1 MGIKLNQVW
10 EDVFDRTLD
19 EQLAPALYEVTLNKA
34 PKIYTNP
41 QEFFKRTHLSPSM
54 QSILKEITNTLN
66 GKGGRNVYPLF
77 SLYGGGKTH
86 TLITI
91 YHAIK
96 SPTILA
102 EKDPQLA
109 KQLTELTPKIRT
121 IILDCDSPELVPD
134 PSTPLDTKAYK
145 VKTIW
150 GALAHQLGRYDTI
163 RTRDQTGVSPTPDEI
178 KNLLGNQPIL
188 ILIDEIVKR
197 IHTLKRALDPT
208 LKNYGENMTT
218 FVENLARAVIGT
230 KTAIIITLPID
241 VKVTKD
247 EKTGTE
253 KESYVYEEAFREEAR
268 KVHRS
273 LGRVVSKID
282 VPLTTTDV
290 IEVLKKRTFKQITRT
305 EATENQRKYIATYNE
320 NPEIFG
326 KEVIAEARKIAD
338 YYPYH
343 PTYVSILYEVVTR
356 SPELQKTRDA
366 LRITREVTR
375 ALWKNRKE
383 NPDLIM
389 PWHIDLSNPT
399 IRSRLI
405 TTTYRSYDAALNKD
419 IITENGDLGRVEQ
432 TSKPE
437 LAYRMAT
444 AIFLKTFTYG
454 AEILTPAKPFPT
466 KQETAF
472 MTYETAF
479 FEKQDYKIADIYDIL
494 EEMDSTLIHFQ
505 LRDERAWF
513 TPFPSIVETIERRA
527 KDIGNREAYKQFK
540 ELTSKILIADI
551 DIVAGRRKRHRL
563 REEIKPKIF
572 IEKNC
577 TIITPEEHP
586 ILKGI
591 QNYTLLVLLKKPTE
605 EELYELIYEED
616 GRTRTY
622 RNTITVLYPS
632 DENLIDRLLT
642 EAKKYIAANKITT
655 ELDQIYP
662 DETIRD
668 IQKKKADSYIRTKYG
683 EILRRTLS
691 ALDTLSYPKYSTEK
705 KTDDIATTK
714 VSPSRSIISQAELTL
729 QDRSIAKIPPDY
741 TINFEGLNFLLNERL
756 GTNLKEGNREIGIS
770 DLLGYFLT
778 NPKLPIIT
786 FDMLRTALREGVAN
800 LDIAIRSIR
809 ENKLYWK
816 KIHEG
821 KPLEGIEKGDEP
833 TFIDKEDTI
842 VPWKFAAKELSE
854 ALLKKEGIIEEEG
867 IKKRIRYTVLIDNM
881 ERRLSDLVKQ
891 PEFEETLRT
900 YPIIE
905 HSEVIREE
913 FDIILNPDYV
923 RSKINEPIEI
933 AIDIEQIGTFN
944 YEIELKTQEGKVT
957 PEKGKPPFSAKW
969 KLKAPKQPGLLTINL
984 NAVAK
989 DPKKTEITKTLTIEV
1004 LPEIKFEEVY
1014 KITNEYIGRKLIQI
1028 NTSNFESFSSL
1039 MYAIE
1044 PMIRE
1049 LKSTL
1054 DGNATITSGI
1064 CKIDVNVL
1072 NTDPAIFKHLIK
1084 ESIDTMEGTVKT
1096 FNADIRLEEGLEI
1109 SEVLVATC
1117 QGLRN
1122 IKYRLLRQG

>member
-1 MGIKLNQVW
+1 MGIKLNDVW

-34 PKIYTNP
+34 PEIYTNP

-54 QSILKEITNTLN
+54 QNILKEIINALS

-96 SPTILA
+96 NPIILA
-102 EKDPQLA
+102 EKDKQLA

-150 GALAHQLGRYDTI
+150 GALAHQLGRYDI
-163 RTRDQTGVSPTPDEI
+163 LRTRDQTGVSPTPDEI
-178 KNLLGNQPIL
+178 KNLLGNQPIQ

-197 IHTLKRALDPT
+197 IHTLKRALDPA
-208 LKNYGENMTT
+208 LKDYGENMTT

-241 VKVTKD
+241 VKITKD
-247 EKTGTE
+247 EKTGAE
-253 KESYVYEEAFREEAR
+253 KESYIYEEAFREEAR

-273 LGRVVSKID
+273 IGRVVGKID
-282 VPLTTTDV
+282 IPLTATDV
-290 IEVLKKRTFKQITRT
+290 IEVLKKRTFKQITST
-305 EATENQRKYIATYNE
+305 EATETQRKYIATYNE

-326 KEVIAEARKIAD
+326 KTVIAEARKIAD

-375 ALWKNRKE
+375 TLWKNKKE

-389 PWHIDLSNPT
+389 PWHIDLSNPN
-399 IRSRLI
+399 IRSKLI
-405 TTTYRSYDAALNKD
+405 TTTYRTYDAALNKD
-419 IITENGDLGRVEQ
+419 IVTETGNLGRVEQ

-437 LAYRMAT
+437 LAYKMAIT
-444 AIFLKTFTYG
+444 IFLKTFTYG

-479 FEKQDYKIADIYDIL
+479 FKKQDYKIADIYDIL

-513 TPFPSIVETIERRA
+513 TPFPTIVETIERRA
-527 KDIGNREAYKQFK
+527 KDIENREAYKQLK
-540 ELTSKILIADI
+540 ELTNKILTADI
-551 DIVAGRRKRHRL
+551 DIVAGRRKRRRL
-563 REEIKPKIF
+563 GEEIKPKIF

-577 TIITPEEHP
+577 TIITPEEKT

-591 QNYTLLVLLKKPTE
+591 QNYTLLVLLKKPAE

-622 RNTITVLYPS
+622 RNTVTVLYPS
-632 DENLIDRLLT
+632 DESLIDRLLT
-642 EAKKYIAANKITT
+642 EVKKYIAANKITT

-668 IQKKKADSYIRTKYG
+668 IQKRKADTYIRTKYG

-691 ALDTLSYPKYSTEK
+691 ALDTISYPKYCTEK
-705 KTDDIATTK
+705 KTDDVATTK

-741 TINFEGLNFLLNERL
+741 TINFEGLDFLLNERL
-756 GTNLKEGNREIGIS
+756 GTSLKEGDREIGIS

-786 FDMLRTALREGVAN
+786 LDMLRTALREGVAN
-800 LDIAIRSIR
+800 LDIAIRSVR
-809 ENKLYWK
+809 ENRLRWK
-816 KIHEG
+816 KVYEE
-821 KPLEGIEKGDEP
+821 KPMEGIERGDEP
-833 TFIDKEDTI
+833 TFIDQEDTI
-842 VPWKFAAKELSE
+842 IPWRLAAKEFAE
-854 ALLKKEGIIEEEG
+854 TLLKKEGTFEEEG
-867 IKKRIRYTVLIDNM
+867 AKKRIWYAVLIEGM
-881 ERRLSDLVKQ
+881 ERRLSEVIKQ

-905 HSEVIREE
+905 HLETIREE
-913 FDIILNPDYV
+913 FDVILSPDFV
-923 RSKINEPIEI
+923 RSKINESIEI
-933 AIDIEQIGTFN
+933 AVDVEQIGTFN
-944 YEIELKTQEGKVT
+944 YEIELEAEEGKII

-969 KLKAPKQPGLLTINL
+969 KLKAPKQPRLLTINL
-984 NAVAK
+984 NAIAK
-989 DPKKTEITKTLTIEV
+989 DPKKTKITKTLTIEI
-1004 LPEIKFEEVY
+1004 LPEIKFEEVH
-1014 KITNEYIGRKLIQI
+1014 KLTNEHIGRKLIQI
-1028 NTSNFESFSSL
+1028 STSDFESFTSL
-1039 MYAIE
+1039 MYTIE
-1044 PMIRE
+1044 PMLRE
-1049 LKSTL
+1049 LTSVL

-1064 CKIDVNVL
+1064 CKIDINVL

-1084 ESIDTMEGTVKT
+1084 ESTDTTEGTVKT
-1096 FNADIRLEEGLEI
+1096 FNTDIRLEEGLVVNEI
-1109 SEVLVATC
+1109 LVASC
-1117 QGLRN
+1117 QDLKN
-1122 IKYRLLRQG
+1122 IKYRLLKQG

>member
-34 PKIYTNP
+34 PRIYTNP

-54 QSILKEITNTLN
+54 QSILKEITNTLQ

-96 SPTILA
+96 NPTILA

-163 RTRDQTGVSPTPDEI
+163 RTRDQTAVSPTPDEI

-197 IHTLKRALDPT
+197 IHTLKRALDPA
-208 LKNYGENMTT
+208 LRDYGENVIT

-241 VKVTKD
+241 VKITKD
-247 EKTGTE
+247 EKTGIQ
-253 KESYVYEEAFREEAR
+253 KESYEYEEAFKEEAR

-282 VPLTTTDV
+282 VPLTVTDV
-290 IEVLKKRTFKQITRT
+290 IEVLKKRTFKQIFRE
-305 EATENQRKYIATYNE
+305 EATETQRKYIATYNE

-326 KEVIAEARKIAD
+326 KTVIAEARRIAD

-375 ALWKNRKE
+375 TLWKNKKE
-383 NPDLIM
+383 NPDIIM
-389 PWHIDLSNPT
+389 PWHIDMSNPT

-405 TTTYRSYDAALNKD
+405 TTSFRTYDAALNKD
-419 IITENGDLGRVEQ
+419 IITENGYLGRVEQ

-437 LAYRMAT
+437 LAYRIAT

-466 KQETAF
+466 KKEVAF
-472 MTYETAF
+472 MTYEKTF
-479 FEKQDYKIADIYDIL
+479 FDEKDYKIADIYDIL

-505 LRDERAWF
+505 LREQRAWF
-513 TPFPSIVETIERRA
+513 TPFPTIVETIERRA
-527 KDIGNREAYKQFK
+527 KDITNREAYG
-540 ELTSKILIADI
+540 ELKKLATKILTADI
-551 DIVAGRRKRHRL
+551 DIVAGRRKRL
-563 REEIKPKIF
+563 RPKEQIKPKIF
-572 IEKNC
+572 SEKSC
-577 TIITPEEHP
+577 IIITPEEQP
-586 ILKGI
+586 IIKGI
-591 QNYTLLVLLKKPTE
+591 QNYSLLILLKKPTE
-605 EELYELIYEED
+605 EELHEYIFEEE

-622 RNTITVLYPS
+622 RNTVVVLYPS
-632 DENLIDRLLT
+632 DESLIDRLLN
-642 EAKKYIAANKITT
+642 EVKKYIAANRV
-655 ELDQIYP
+655 LDEINQIYP
-662 DETIRD
+662 DETIRK
-668 IQKKKADSYIRTKYG
+668 IQKNKANTYIGTKYG

-691 ALDTLSYPKYSTEK
+691 ALDTIAYPRYDPER
-705 KTDDIATTK
+705 KTDTVGITK

-741 TINFEGLNFLLNERL
+741 RISFEGLEFLLHERL
-756 GTNLKEGNREIGIS
+756 GTSLKEGNREIGIS

-786 FDMLRTALREGVAN
+786 FDMLRPALREGVVN
-800 LDIAIRSIR
+800 LEIAIRNVR
-809 ENKLYWK
+809 ENRLHWK
-816 KIHEG
+816 KVYKE
-821 KPLEGIEKGDEP
+821 KPPEGIEQGDEP
-833 TFIDKEDTI
+833 TFIDQEDTI
-842 VPWKFAAKELSE
+842 VPWRLAAREFAES
-854 ALLKKEGIIEEEG
+854 LLKKEGIFEEEG
-867 IKKRIRYTVLIDNM
+867 IKKRVWHAVLIEGI
-881 ERRLSDLVKQ
+881 ERRLNEIIKQ
-891 PEFEETLRT
+891 PNYEETLRT

-905 HSEVIREE
+905 HLQTIKEE
-913 FDIILNPDYV
+913 FDVILNPDYV
-923 RSKINEPIEI
+923 RAKINESIEVSVN
-933 AIDIEQIGTFN
+933 IEQIGTFN
-944 YEIELKTQEGKVT
+944 YEIELNTEKGEISPG
-957 PEKGKPPFSAKW
+957 KGKPPFSAKW
-969 KLKAPKQPGLLTINL
+969 KLKTLEKIGLLTL
-984 NAVAK
+984 KLTATAK
-989 DPKKTEITKTLTIEV
+989 DPKQTKITKTLTIEV
-1004 LPEIKFEEVY
+1004 IPEIKVEEVY
-1014 KITNEYIGRKLIQI
+1014 KLTNEHIGRKLIQVE
-1028 NTSNFESFSSL
+1028 TPDYETFTDL
-1039 MYAIE
+1039 MYTLE
-1044 PMIRE
+1044 PMMRE
-1049 LKSTL
+1049 TESEV

-1064 CKIDVNVL
+1064 CKIEINVS
-1072 NTDPAIFKHLIK
+1072 NTNPAIFKHIIK
-1084 ESIDTMEGTVKT
+1084 EATDTTEGTVT
-1096 FNADIRLEEGLEI
+1096 GFNAILRIKDLTIN
-1109 SEVLVATC
+1109 EVLIAAC
-1117 QGLRN
+1117 QDVKN
-1122 IKYRLLRQG
+1122 IKYLLQKEG